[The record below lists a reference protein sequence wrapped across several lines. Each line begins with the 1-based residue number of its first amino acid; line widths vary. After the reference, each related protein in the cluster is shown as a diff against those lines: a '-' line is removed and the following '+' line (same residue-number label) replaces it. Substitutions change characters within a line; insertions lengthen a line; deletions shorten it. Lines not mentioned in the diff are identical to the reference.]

1 MSKDQNTSDA
11 ASADDVAAEEETAIP
26 AEAVAEAAA
35 AIAGAA
41 HDDSTTGTDDGADGS
56 SDDVESLRSER
67 DQALDQAIRAQA
79 ELENYR
85 KRVARELE
93 QAARYQMLPLIR
105 DLIPALD
112 NLERTIQAA
121 GQTAR
126 VDDLVKGAEM
136 ILANFE
142 QVFSSHST
150 KTIEAVG
157 QPFDPNLHEA
167 IQQLPSEEHPPGTVI
182 QEVERGY
189 VLHDR
194 VIRPTKVI
202 VASAP
207 AAVADEESNEAT
219 E

>member
-1 MSKDQNTSDA
+1 MSKDQKTSEAAA
-11 ASADDVAAEEETAIP
+11 ASEVAAEEETAIP
-26 AEAVAEAAA
+26 AEAIAEAAE

-41 HDDSTTGTDDGADGS
+41 HDDFTTGADDASEDI
-56 SDDVESLRSER
+56 ESLRAER
-67 DQALDQAIRAQA
+67 DQALDQAIRAHA
-79 ELENYR
+79 ALDNYR

-105 DLIPALD
+105 DLLPALD
-112 NLERTIQAA
+112 NLSRTIQAA
-121 GQTAR
+121 GQTTN

-136 ILANFE
+136 ILAHFN
-142 QVFSSHST
+142 QVLASHST
-150 KTIEAVG
+150 KPIEAVG

-167 IQQLPSEEHPPGTVI
+167 IQQMPSEEHPPGTVI
-182 QEVERGY
+182 QDVELGY
-189 VLHDR
+189 MLHDR

-207 AAVADEESNEAT
+207 AAVVDEESDGAT